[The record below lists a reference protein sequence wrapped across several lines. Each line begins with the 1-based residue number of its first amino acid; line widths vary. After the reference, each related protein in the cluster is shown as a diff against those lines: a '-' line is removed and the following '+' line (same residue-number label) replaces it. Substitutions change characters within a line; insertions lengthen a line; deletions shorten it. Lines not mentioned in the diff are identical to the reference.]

1 MIKMLLCISI
11 VVSSSLVG
19 FHYSNSLFRRKSIL
33 EDFLLQIKN
42 CSTKI
47 RYNSGDLCE
56 IFNSSFM
63 GVSFDSEKPFAEQW
77 CEMLEDYSKTLSDE
91 DIKILTDFSK
101 NLGTYDV
108 SGELSNISM
117 YVEMLNSQIEKAD
130 YDIKEKSK
138 LYKTLGM
145 SFGLAVAILLI

>member
-1 MIKMLLCISI
+1 MFKLLLCIAI
-11 VVSSSLVG
+11 VASSSLLG
-19 FHYSNSLFRRKSIL
+19 FSFSNSLYRRKSVL

-47 RYNSGDLCE
+47 RYSSGNLCE
-56 IFNSSFM
+56 IFNNCFIGFRFSP
-63 GVSFDSEKPFAEQW
+63 EKPFHEQW
-77 CEMLEDYSKTLSDE
+77 SEMLSGYSKILSDE
-91 DIKILTDFSK
+91 DIKLLTDFSE

-117 YVEMLNSQIEKAD
+117 YIEMLYEQIEKAD
-130 YDIKEKSK
+130 SDIKEKSK

-145 SFGLAVAILLI
+145 TFGLAVAILLV